1 MVVEFRWADNGKQGW
16 QWLPIRVRYDKTSEY
31 QRKGR
36 ITCNAY
42 STAEGVWR
50 SINKPITEKMIST
63 GLDIP
68 QVENDDIYYDRSN
81 AETNTKS
88 LRDFHNRFVKRKLV
102 KDISKRGD
110 TLIDMSVGMGGDL
123 QKWIEAKLSFVF
135 GIDYSKDNIY
145 NRIKGACAR
154 YLRMKRRNKSMP
166 GALFIQGNSSL
177 NIKNGDACYSEKG
190 KQIVKALDGNIAKDE
205 ELLGKGVYKRF
216 GVAKNGYNLV
226 SNQFSTHYFFENR
239 NTFYNFV
246 RNLSENCKIGGH
258 IMGTC
263 YDGKRV
269 FNMLERK
276 KEGESVFIMN
286 ENDTKMWDVKK
297 LYNKSTFPDEESSLG
312 YPIDVYQES
321 INTTNTEYLVNFDFF
336 TRVLENY
343 GFVPITD
350 DEAQRMGFPRAIGS
364 FETLFDNMK
373 EEIESGKIDKADVGK
388 ALNMSNEEKT
398 ISFLN
403 NYYIFKKI
411 RNPNAKEIT
420 DRILNITE
428 EQTKLDDDETT
439 DLQQKVKPK
448 KKRIVKKYKKKLK
461 LPK

>member
-1 MVVEFRWADNGKQGW
+1 
-16 QWLPIRVRYDKTSEY
+16 
-31 QRKGR
+31 
-36 ITCNAY
+36 
-42 STAEGVWR
+42 
-50 SINKPITEKMIST
+50 MIST

-68 QVENDDIYYDRSN
+68 TVANDDIYYEKRNNNERSG
-81 AETNTKS
+81 
-88 LRDFHNRFVKRKLV
+88 LQDFHNRYVKRKLIKEV
-102 KDISKRGD
+102 SKRGD
-110 TLIDMSVGMGGDL
+110 TMIDMSVGMGGDL

-145 NRIKGACAR
+145 NRIRGACAR
-154 YLRMKRRNKSMP
+154 YVRLKSRNKSMP

-177 NIKNGDACYSEKG
+177 NIRDGDACFSEKG
-190 KQIVKALDGNIAKDE
+190 KQIVKALDGSIAKDE

-216 GVAKNGYNLV
+216 GIAKNGYNLV

-286 ENDTKMWDVKK
+286 ENNTKMWDMKK
-297 LYNKSTFPDEESSLG
+297 LYNKSTFPDDESSLG
-312 YPIDVYQES
+312 YSIDIYQES

-343 GFVPITD
+343 GFVPLTD
-350 DEAQRMGFPRAIGS
+350 NEAQRMGFPQSIGEFNS
-364 FETLFDNMK
+364 LFNIMK
-373 EEIESGKIDKADVGK
+373 EEIDSDKINKTDVGK

-420 DRILNITE
+420 DRILNITA

-439 DLQQKVKPK
+439 DLQQKVKPT
-448 KKRIVKKYKKKLK
+448 KKRIVKKYLRKLK